1 MRLEVTRRS
10 DLAARALVVLGRTGE
25 RMKAGQLAEALDTTT
40 GFIPQVLSSLVA
52 AGWVRSDPGPTG
64 GYSLS
69 TSLDDIS
76 ILNVIESVE
85 GPTDTGQCVLADRP
99 CGATGPCALHHP
111 WTRARSHLLDELAA
125 TPVASLLASGRMA

>member
-10 DLAARALVVLGRTGE
+10 DLAARALVHLGRTGG
-25 RMKAGQLAEALDTTT
+25 RTKAGQLAAALETTA
-40 GFIPQVLSSLVA
+40 GFIPQVVSSLVA

-64 GYSLS
+64 GYSLV

-76 ILNVIESVE
+76 ILDVIESVE
-85 GPTDTGQCVLADRP
+85 GPTDSGRCVLADRP

-111 WTRARSHLLDELAA
+111 WTRARGHLLQELAD
-125 TPVASLLASGRMA
+125 TPVAALLAAGRAS